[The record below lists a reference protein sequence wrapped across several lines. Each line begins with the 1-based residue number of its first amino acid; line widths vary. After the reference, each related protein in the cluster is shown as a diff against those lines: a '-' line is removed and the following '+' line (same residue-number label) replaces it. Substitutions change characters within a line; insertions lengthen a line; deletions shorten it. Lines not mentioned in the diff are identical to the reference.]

1 MKIRIAIVLGVIAGA
16 LSAQNINKFVISDE
30 AAKKTLIKYEISADT
45 AAKITQACVDFATK
59 NNMAV
64 SVFILSPTGQIVH
77 AHRMDGQ
84 VPINTETALLKAQS
98 VLYTRDST
106 HARANQVANNV
117 ALAVALGQAAGV
129 SDIGR
134 IADHRRRADD
144 RSDWRGRR
152 ESGRGMRV
160 SGAHYRGRAAAA
172 AGAKSSCR
180 GPGRRS
186 KSVGTREALRHVVL
200 TSKIPTVILLR
211 TLVRRA

>member
-1 MKIRIAIVLGVIAGA
+1 MKMHVVLVAILASAV
-16 LSAQNINKFVISDE
+16 SAQSINKFVISDE

-45 AAKITQACVDFATK
+45 AAKITQACVDWATK

-117 ALAVALGQAAGV
+117 SLQLRWAKLPVFPTSGGLPIIVDGQMIGAIGVGGGNRDEDCAYQALTTVLGPQPPLAANLPVAAPAP
-129 SDIGR
+129 
-134 IADHRRRADD
+134 AP
-144 RSDWRGRR
+144 
-152 ESGRGMRV
+152 
-160 SGAHYRGRAAAA
+160 
-172 AGAKSSCR
+172 AK
-180 GPGRRS
+180 P
-186 KSVGTREALRHVVL
+186 
-200 TSKIPTVILLR
+200 
-211 TLVRRA
+211 